1 MKTLDEVLYGKLF
14 IKKVMVMIVK
24 SSKKSYRKL

>member
-1 MKTLDEVLYGKLF
+1 MKTFDEVLYGKLF
-14 IKKVMVMIVK
+14 IQKVMVLIVK